1 MKSKCPVN
9 FIISMRSKK
18 SLENI
23 LFSEIKHNKTQDTS
37 ILHTWNKTDTS
48 KSKLNGILNV

>member
-1 MKSKCPVN
+1 MKSKCLVN

-37 ILHTWNKTDTS
+37 ILNTWNKTDTS